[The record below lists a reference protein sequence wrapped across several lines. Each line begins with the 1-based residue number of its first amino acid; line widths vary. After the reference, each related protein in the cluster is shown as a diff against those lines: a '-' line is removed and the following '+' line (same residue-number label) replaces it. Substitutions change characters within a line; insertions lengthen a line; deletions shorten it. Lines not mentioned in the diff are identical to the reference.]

1 MWKYLLLLACARLLG
16 RLPTRVLYLLAAVAA
31 AVIYVLAWRLRR
43 NVWDNMRHVMGPNT
57 PKNELRRAAR
67 RVFDN
72 WAKSYADV
80 IRLPHLDVGKFFD
93 QKLVYHEFD
102 ENLLPA
108 IANGKGVIITSGH
121 FGNIELGVQGLLG
134 KGIKVTVLTEPLQP
148 PALSRLIDG
157 LRGSKGH
164 AFLPVSIGSI
174 KAVLRSVKAG
184 GMVALTC
191 DRDIEGRSIR
201 VPFCGTPA
209 SVPVGVVELATRT
222 GATIVPI
229 FAYRRNGGACEVFLE
244 PPLELVHNGDL
255 EADLKTNV
263 RRLLE
268 RFEAHL
274 RRDPG
279 QWTVLEAVWDT
290 EEDEEP

>member
-1 MWKYLLLLACARLLG
+1 MWKYLLILSCARLLG

-31 AVIYVLAWRLRR
+31 ILTYTFAGRLRR

-57 PKNELRRAAR
+57 PKKELRRATR
-67 RVFDN
+67 QVFGN
-72 WAKSYADV
+72 WAKSYADL
-80 IRLPHLDVGKFFD
+80 IHLPYLDLDKFFE
-93 QKLVYHEFD
+93 QKLVYHGFE
-102 ENLLPA
+102 ENMLPA
-108 IANGKGVIITSGH
+108 IANGKGVIISSGH
-121 FGNIELGVQGLLG
+121 FGNVELGIQGFLG
-134 KGIKVTVLTEPLQP
+134 RGIKMTVLTEPIQP
-148 PALSRLIDG
+148 PRLSRLIDG

-164 AFLPVSIGSI
+164 AFLPVGIGSI
-174 KAVLRSVKAG
+174 KTVLRTIKAG
-184 GMVALTC
+184 GVVGLMC

-201 VPFCGTPA
+201 VPFCGTPT
-209 SVPVGVVELATRT
+209 SVPVGIVELATRT

-229 FAYRRNGGACEVFLE
+229 FIHRKSGDACEAFLE
-244 PPLELVHNGDL
+244 PPLELVNSGDPQ
-255 EADLKTNV
+255 ADLKTNV

-279 QWTVLEAVWDT
+279 QWTVLETVWDT

>member
-1 MWKYLLLLACARLLG
+1 MWKYLLLLSCARILG

-31 AVIYVLAWRLRR
+31 TLTYTFARGLRR
-43 NVWDNMRHVMGPNT
+43 NVWDNMRHVMGPNA
-57 PKNELRRAAR
+57 PKKELRRATR
-67 RVFDN
+67 QVFGN
-72 WAKSYADV
+72 WARSYADL
-80 IRLPHLDVGKFFD
+80 IRLPHLDLQKFFD
-93 QKLVYHEFD
+93 QRLVYHGFE
-102 ENLLPA
+102 ENMQPA

-121 FGNIELGVQGLLG
+121 FGNVELGIQGLLG
-134 KGIKVTVLTEPLQP
+134 KGVKVTVLTEPLQP

-174 KAVLRSVKAG
+174 KTVLRSVKAG
-184 GMVALTC
+184 GVVALTC

-209 SVPVGVVELATRT
+209 SMPVGAVELATRT

-229 FAYRRNGGACEVFLE
+229 FAHRRNGDACEAFLE
-244 PPLELVHNGDL
+244 PPLELVNSGDPQ
-255 EADLKTNV
+255 ADLKTNV
-263 RRLLE
+263 RRLWE

-279 QWTVLEAVWDT
+279 QGTVLEAVWDSQ
-290 EEDEEP
+290 EDEGP

>member
-31 AVIYVLAWRLRR
+31 ALTYTFARGLRQ

-57 PKNELRRAAR
+57 PKKELRRATR
-67 RVFDN
+67 QVFGN
-72 WAKSYADV
+72 WAKSYADL
-80 IRLPHLDVGKFFD
+80 IHLPHLDLGKFFD
-93 QKLVYHEFD
+93 QKLVYHGFE
-102 ENLLPA
+102 ENMLPA
-108 IANGKGVIITSGH
+108 ITNGKGAIITSGH

-134 KGIKVTVLTEPLQP
+134 KGVRVTVLTEPLQP

-157 LRGSKGH
+157 LRASKGH

-174 KAVLRSVKAG
+174 KALLRSVKAG
-184 GMVALTC
+184 GVVALTC

-222 GATIVPI
+222 GAAIVPI
-229 FAYRRNGGACEVFLE
+229 FAYRRNGDACEAFLE
-244 PPLELVHNGDL
+244 PPLELVDSGDPQ
-255 EADLKTNV
+255 ADLNTNV

-279 QWTVLEAVWDT
+279 QWTVLEAVWDR

>member
-16 RLPTRVLYLLAAVAA
+16 RLPIRVLYLLAAVAA
-31 AVIYVLAWRLRR
+31 PLIYAFAWRLRR
-43 NVWDNMRHVMGPNT
+43 NVWDNMRHVMGPDT
-57 PKNELRRAAR
+57 PKKELRRAAR
-67 RVFDN
+67 QVFDN
-72 WAKSYADV
+72 WAKSYADLFH
-80 IRLPHLDVGKFFD
+80 LPYLDLQKFFE
-93 QKLVYHEFD
+93 QKLVYKGFD
-102 ENLLPA
+102 ENMLPA

-121 FGNIELGVQGLLG
+121 FGNVELGIQGLLG
-134 KGIKVTVLTEPLQP
+134 KGVKVTVLTEPLQP
-148 PALSRLIDG
+148 PALSRLVDG

-164 AFLPVSIGSI
+164 NFLPVSIGSI
-174 KAVLRSVKAG
+174 KALLRSIKAG
-184 GMVALTC
+184 GVAGLMC

-209 SVPVGVVELATRT
+209 SVPVGVVELAART

-229 FAYRRNGGACEVFLE
+229 FVHRKNGDACEAFLE
-244 PPLELVHNGDL
+244 APLELVGNGDP

-279 QWTVLEAVWDT
+279 QWVVLEAVWDR

>member
-16 RLPTRVLYLLAAVAA
+16 RLPTRVLYLLATVAA
-31 AVIYVLAWRLRR
+31 AVIYTLAWRLRR

-57 PKNELRRAAR
+57 PKKELRRAAR

-80 IRLPHLDVGKFFD
+80 IHLPHMDVGKFFD
-93 QKLVYHEFD
+93 RKLVYHGFD

-121 FGNIELGVQGLLG
+121 FGNIELGVQGLLS
-134 KGIKVTVLTEPLQP
+134 KGIRVTVLTEPLQP

-164 AFLPVSIGSI
+164 AFLPVSIGAI
-174 KAVLRSVKAG
+174 KVVLRSVKAG
-184 GMVALTC
+184 GMVALTY

-229 FAYRRNGGACEVFLE
+229 FAYRRNGNACEAFLE
-244 PPLELVHNGDL
+244 PPLEMVHSGDL
-255 EADLKTNV
+255 EADLKANV

-268 RFEAHL
+268 RLEAHL

-290 EEDEEP
+290 EEEEEP

>member
-1 MWKYLLLLACARLLG
+1 MWKYVLLLACARLLG

-31 AVIYVLAWRLRR
+31 VLAYLFAWRLRR

-57 PKNELRRAAR
+57 PEKEMGRAAR
-67 RVFDN
+67 QVFAN
-72 WAKSYADV
+72 WAKSYADL
-80 IRLPHLDVGKFFD
+80 IRLPHLDVHKFFD
-93 QKLVYHEFD
+93 QKLVYHGFD

-108 IANGKGVIITSGH
+108 IAEGKGVIISSGH
-121 FGNIELGVQGLLG
+121 FGNVELGIQGLLP
-134 KGIKVTVLTEPLQP
+134 KGVTVTVLTEPLQP

-157 LRGSKGH
+157 LRASKGH
-164 AFLPVSIGSI
+164 TFLPVSIASI

-184 GMVALTC
+184 GVVAITC

-201 VPFCGTPA
+201 VPFCGTLA
-209 SVPVGVVELATRT
+209 SMPVGVVELATRT

-229 FAYRRNGGACEVFLE
+229 FVHRKNGDACEAFLE
-244 PPLELVHNGDL
+244 PPLELANSGDPQ
-255 EADLKTNV
+255 ADLKTNV

-268 RFEAHL
+268 RFEPHL
-274 RRDPG
+274 WRDPG

-290 EEDEEP
+290 GEDEEP

>member
-1 MWKYLLLLACARLLG
+1 MWKYLLVLSCARLLG

-31 AVIYVLAWRLRR
+31 ALTYTFARGLRQS
-43 NVWDNMRHVMGPNT
+43 VWDNMRHVMGPNT
-57 PKNELRRAAR
+57 PKKELRRAAR
-67 RVFDN
+67 RVFGN
-72 WAKSYADV
+72 WAKSYADL
-80 IRLPHLDVGKFFD
+80 IHLPYLDLQKFFD
-93 QKLVYHEFD
+93 QRLVYHGFE
-102 ENLLPA
+102 ENMLPA
-108 IANGKGVIITSGH
+108 IADGKGVIICSGH
-121 FGNIELGVQGLLG
+121 FGSVELGIQGMVV
-134 KGIKVTVLTEPLQP
+134 KGVSVTVLTEPLQP

-157 LRGSKGH
+157 LRASKGH
-164 AFLPVSIGSI
+164 TFLPVSIASI
-174 KAVLRSVKAG
+174 KAVLRSIKAG
-184 GMVALTC
+184 GVVGLMC

-201 VPFCGTPA
+201 VPFCGTPT

-229 FAYRRNGGACEVFLE
+229 FIHRKNGDACEAFLE
-244 PPLELVHNGDL
+244 PPLELVNSGDPG
-255 EADLKTNV
+255 ADLKTNV

-279 QWTVLEAVWDT
+279 QWTVLETVWDR

>member
-1 MWKYLLLLACARLLG
+1 MWKYLLVLSSARLLG
-16 RLPTRVLYLLAAVAA
+16 RLPTCVLYLLAAVAA
-31 AVIYVLAWRLRR
+31 TLTYTFARGLRR
-43 NVWDNMRHVMGPNT
+43 NVWDNMRHVMGPNA
-57 PKNELRRAAR
+57 PKKELRRATR
-67 RVFDN
+67 RVFGN
-72 WAKSYADV
+72 WAKSYADL
-80 IRLPHLDVGKFFD
+80 IRLPHLDLQKFFD
-93 QKLVYHEFD
+93 QRLVYHGFE
-102 ENLLPA
+102 ENMLPA
-108 IANGKGVIITSGH
+108 ITNGKGVIITSGH
-121 FGNIELGVQGLLG
+121 FGNVELGIQGLLG
-134 KGIKVTVLTEPLQP
+134 KGVKVTVLTEPLQP

-174 KAVLRSVKAG
+174 KTVLRSVKAG
-184 GMVALTC
+184 GVVGITL

-209 SVPVGVVELATRT
+209 SMPVGAVELATRT

-229 FAYRRNGGACEVFLE
+229 FAHRRNGDACEAFLE
-244 PPLELVHNGDL
+244 PPLELVNSGDPQ
-255 EADLKTNV
+255 ADLKTNV

-279 QWTVLEAVWDT
+279 QWTVLEAVWDSQ
-290 EEDEEP
+290 EDEEP